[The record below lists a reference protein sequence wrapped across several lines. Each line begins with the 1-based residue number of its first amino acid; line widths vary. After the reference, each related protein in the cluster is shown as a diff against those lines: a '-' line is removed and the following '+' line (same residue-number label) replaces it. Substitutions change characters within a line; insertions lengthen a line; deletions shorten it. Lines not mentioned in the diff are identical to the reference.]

1 MTICTGSGADA
12 REYTID
18 FNALLPNSRRL
29 ISVINLD
36 PASGAGTKIA
46 DAGAAV
52 FLSQGLRTEDALD
65 AGRCLAIVNTTVGSV
80 ARYAVHAVKDGKYAV
95 SLRVASG
102 QANTLAQLAIEL
114 YLDGEIAATFN
125 ATSTGGD
132 QNWIDTKSYP
142 VEFKQGFHT
151 LELRWKSD
159 GLNVSRIN
167 LTPAK

>member
-1 MTICTGSGADA
+1 MSIMAA
-12 REYTID
+12 E
-18 FNALLPNSRRL
+18 NA
-29 ISVINLD
+29 I
-36 PASGAGTKIA
+36 
-46 DAGAAV
+46 
-52 FLSQGLRTEDALD
+52 FLSQGLRAENSQKELSGSQNGIPIKDSD
-65 AGRCLAIVNTTVGSV
+65 HAIFNATVGSV
-80 ARYAVHAVKDGKYAV
+80 ARYAVHCTKDGKYAV
-95 SLRVASG
+95 SLRVASD

-167 LTPAK
+167 LTSVK

>member
-1 MTICTGSGADA
+1 MPINDSDHA
-12 REYTID
+12 I
-18 FNALLPNSRRL
+18 FNA
-29 ISVINLD
+29 
-36 PASGAGTKIA
+36 
-46 DAGAAV
+46 
-52 FLSQGLRTEDALD
+52 
-65 AGRCLAIVNTTVGSV
+65 TVGSV
-80 ARYAVHAVKDGKYAV
+80 ARYAVHCTKDGKYAI

-125 ATSTGGD
+125 ANATGGD
-132 QNWIDTKSYP
+132 QNWVSTKSYP

-167 LTPAK
+167 LTSVK